1 MVDFLG
7 RINGPML
14 KENLLRQGTDLAFET
29 DLLYLDVNN
38 QRIGIG
44 TNIPTVGLD
53 INTIT
58 NFKGNLKIDGANI
71 TTLQSNGNINIT
83 PNGTGNVN
91 VNGYLVASNFSTGG
105 NLNTTGNANVG
116 NLETNIAI
124 ITTGNITTIN
134 SGLMQNGNSNVGI
147 AANSDVTIY
156 ANGSSHVWRFSAN
169 GNMYT
174 PESGQIRAGSPF
186 YGISV
191 QDYNSNSYVSMDNSG
206 ATLQGNSLVR
216 LQVNGGTQFDFTDG
230 LANIG
235 AANLVTTGN
244 ANVSNVNVS
253 GNANITTN
261 LSVTGNS
268 SLGNLK
274 IYNNSVE
281 ALNANGNVVITP
293 IGNGSVI
300 MNTAT
305 AIAMP
310 IGDAGGRPSYATA
323 GYLRYNNVNNCLE
336 YYDGATW
343 ISIISSFNNF
353 TTDILD
359 GDGSTLNFTLSQSS
373 STGGVIVTLN
383 GVAQEPANAYSVS
396 GTTLTFIEAPL
407 ESDRI
412 VARVVSSSTTVT
424 EIQDG
429 TSSVV
434 VANSVPYART
444 TIRGANRLEVNDL
457 NIVHTVGT
465 VANVAAQSV
474 DASAVK
480 IDNWSPSSYSGAKYI
495 VQVNNGTDRQLT
507 ELLVTGNSTTA
518 YIANIG
524 SVNSGSALMT
534 FTANISS
541 GNVALWGTGT
551 GTGNSVKVSRH
562 LVV

>member
-1 MVDFLG
+1 
-7 RINGPML
+7 ML

-29 DLLYLDVNN
+29 NLFYIDVNNHRLGVNTNIPSVGLDVNTIALFKN
-38 QRIGIG
+38 NLQ
-44 TNIPTVGLD
+44 
-53 INTIT
+53 IN
-58 NFKGNLKIDGANI
+58 GANI
-71 TTLQSNGNINIT
+71 TTVNSNGNIDIT

-91 VNGYLVASNFSTGG
+91 VNGYLVASNFVTGG

-116 NLETNIAI
+116 NLGTNTAI

-134 SGLMQNGNSNVGI
+134 SGLMQNGNSNVTI
-147 AANSDVTIY
+147 AANSDVSIY
-156 ANGSSHVWRFSAN
+156 ANGSSHRWTFAAN

-174 PESGQIRAGSPF
+174 PESGQIRASSPF

-191 QDYNSNSYVSMDNSG
+191 QDYSSNSYVSMDAVN
-206 ATLQGNSLVR
+206 TVVQGNALVR
-216 LQVNGGTQFDFTDG
+216 LRINGGTDFDFTNG

-274 IYNNSVE
+274 IYSNSIE

-300 MNTAT
+300 MNTST

-310 IGDAGGRPSYATA
+310 IGDAGDRPSYATA
-323 GYLRYNNVNNCLE
+323 GYFRYNNVNNCLE

-353 TTDILD
+353 TSDTID
-359 GDGSTLNFTLSQSS
+359 GDGSTLNFTLSQAS
-373 STGGVIVTLN
+373 STGGVIVTIN

-396 GTTLTFIEAPL
+396 GTTLTFVEAPL
-407 ESDRI
+407 EGDRI

-424 EIQDG
+424 ELQDG
-429 TSSVV
+429 TSSIIL
-434 VANSVPYART
+434 ANSAPYART
-444 TIRGANRLEVNDL
+444 TIRGANRLEVNNL

-465 VANVAAQSV
+465 VANVTAQSV

-480 IDNWSPSSYSGAKYI
+480 IDDWSPSSYSGAKYV

-524 SVNSGSALMT
+524 SINSGSALMT
-534 FTANISS
+534 FSANISS

>member
-1 MVDFLG
+1 
-7 RINGPML
+7 ML

>member
-191 QDYNSNSYVSMDNSG
+191 QDYSSNSYVAVDGAG

-216 LQVNGGTQFDFTDG
+216 LQVNGGTQFDFSDG

-359 GDGSTLNFTLSQSS
+359 GDGSTLNFTLSQAS